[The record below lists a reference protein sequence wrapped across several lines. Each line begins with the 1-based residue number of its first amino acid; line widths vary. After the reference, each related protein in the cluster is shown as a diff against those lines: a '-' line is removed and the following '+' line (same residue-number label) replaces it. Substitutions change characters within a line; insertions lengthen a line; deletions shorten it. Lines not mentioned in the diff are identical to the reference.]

1 MVCESVFLTVV
12 NWNISNFGQVFQGL
26 GGCNLLFF
34 LFAWRFFSS
43 KSELT
48 KVWQGCL
55 MCDHGERLLI
65 SISVT
70 LFLHGLEER
79 GLLVD
84 YSLMAFFLHPSS
96 ELLESV
102 VRYRVL
108 TLSGGYP
115 LSWPTTRWCTP
126 IVTMITFTIIIASGN
141 NSSSSIIIIVT
152 ESSRINL

>member
-1 MVCESVFLTVV
+1 MVCESVVLTVV
-12 NWNISNFGQVFQGL
+12 NWNISTFGQVFQGL
-26 GGCNLLFF
+26 RGCNLLFF

-48 KVWQGCL
+48 KVWHGCF

-70 LFLHGLEER
+70 LFLHALEER

-96 ELLESV
+96 ELFESV
-102 VRYRVL
+102 VRCRV
-108 TLSGGYP
+108 YP
-115 LSWPTTRWCTP
+115 VFSLKWSSCLDPQHVHRLSWSPLLL
-126 IVTMITFTIIIASGN
+126 VVVAVVLSLL
-141 NSSSSIIIIVT
+141 S
-152 ESSRINL
+152 